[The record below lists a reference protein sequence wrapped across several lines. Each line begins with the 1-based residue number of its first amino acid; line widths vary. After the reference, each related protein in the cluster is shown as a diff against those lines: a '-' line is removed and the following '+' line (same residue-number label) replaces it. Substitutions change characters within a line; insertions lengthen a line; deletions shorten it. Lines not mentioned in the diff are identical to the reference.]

1 MYISPYHGSETSQED
16 GKRGDFSLSPP
27 PLRKIIAAR
36 GLGLRPTAGLGAESP
51 EENNYNGMLRSHPA

>member
-1 MYISPYHGSETSQED
+1 MDQKPVKGTGREGIP
-16 GKRGDFSLSPP
+16 LSAQPP
-27 PLRKIIAAR
+27 EKIIVVR